1 MSSVSP
7 FAAHLEELRRRLL
20 RIAVSVA
27 VATAALLTL
36 RVEAGQA
43 WGVTLYYPAP
53 DPLNNAAAQI
63 TVAMRDALVPPSVE
77 LIQTAPGEAF
87 FAQVYIAA
95 LVGLL
100 MCVPVAVRELT
111 GFVAPALREAE
122 IRVGLSVAAPAVGLF
137 AGGAAFAYLAVIPST
152 LSFLYQYG
160 LSADILQFLNV
171 IDFVAFVL
179 QFVLAFGASF
189 QLPIAMYAV
198 TASGAVD
205 AKFWRR
211 NMRIAVVAV
220 VVFGAAI
227 TPDGTGVTM
236 WLIAGPMI
244 GLYAAGMAFSERR
257 ARRDARP
264 GPPGNPA

>member
-1 MSSVSP
+1 MTAVAP

-20 RIAVSVA
+20 RVVVFVIGI
-27 VATAALLTL
+27 TAAMLTM
-36 RVEAGQA
+36 RVDSAEA
-43 WGVTLYYPAP
+43 WGVRLYYPVP
-53 DPLNNAAAQI
+53 DPLNNVAAQI
-63 TVAMRDALVPPSVE
+63 TVAMRDALVPPAVD

-100 MCVPVAVRELT
+100 ACMPLAVRELA

-122 IRVGLSVAAPAVGLF
+122 IRAGLSVVAPAIGLF
-137 AGGAAFAYLAVIPST
+137 AGGAVFAYLVVVPST
-152 LSFLYQYG
+152 LVFLYQYG
-160 LSADILQFLNV
+160 AAADVVQFLNV
-171 IDFVAFVL
+171 MDFVAFVL

-189 QLPIAMYAV
+189 QLPIVMYAV

-205 AKFWRR
+205 GRFWRR
-211 NMRIAVVAV
+211 NMRIAVVV
-220 VVFGAAI
+220 MVVFGAAI

-244 GLYAAGMAFSERR
+244 GLYAAGMAFAERR
-257 ARRDARP
+257 A
-264 GPPGNPA
+264 G

>member
-1 MSSVSP
+1 MATVSP
-7 FAAHLEELRRRLL
+7 FAAHLEELRKRLL
-20 RIAVSVA
+20 RVVICIIA
-27 VATAALLTL
+27 ATAALLTL
-36 RVEAGQA
+36 RLEAVPV
-43 WGVTLYYPAP
+43 WGIRLYYPVP
-53 DPLNNAAAQI
+53 DPLHNSAAQI
-63 TVAMRDALVPPSVE
+63 TVAMRDALVPPSVD

-100 MCVPVAVRELT
+100 VCMPVAVRELA
-111 GFVAPALREAE
+111 GFVGPALREAE
-122 IRVGLSVAAPAVGLF
+122 VRVGLSVVAPAVGLF
-137 AGGAAFAYLAVIPST
+137 AGGAVFAYAAVVPSI

-160 LSADILQFLNV
+160 LSADIVQFLNV

-189 QLPIAMYAV
+189 QLPIIMYAV

-205 AKFWRR
+205 GRFWRR
-211 NMRIAVVAV
+211 NMRIAVVV
-220 VVFGAAI
+220 MVVFGAAI

-244 GLYAAGMAFSERR
+244 GLYAAGMAVAERR
-257 ARRDARP
+257 ERQSAS
-264 GPPGNPA
+264 NT